1 LEALI
6 AETPDNPLL
15 ASLNLSLERLDDEAR
30 QWLPRLGVFQGGAM
44 ESNLVA
50 ISGYSEAQWQKLRPA
65 LEATGLI
72 QLEHL
77 AGMGVPYLNFH
88 PTLAP
93 ALWSPLSSEEQAELI
108 TRHRLRYYLVSGYL
122 YREDKQH
129 AYQVSAIAQREL
141 PNLMYAVHG
150 ALDAG
155 EAWGV
160 EFVNN
165 VNKFLEDFGLNRDRA
180 VLNQLAKPVGGEV
193 GSRSWYV
200 VQSNLG
206 NQLYSL
212 GRYQEAV
219 QVFTEVLFGL
229 GEQPSYERC
238 IILGQLGLSFYAQ
251 GQAAKA
257 EKYYRQGLTLAQ
269 QLEPSDTVKRQKG
282 VLQINL
288 ADVLRDVGNYGE
300 ARIAYETALTI
311 FREQNDDRAI
321 GAVEGQLG
329 TLAMLQGNF
338 TEAARRN
345 CEALLIF
352 QQLNQPAMEAV
363 AWHQLGIVYEKAKQW
378 DAAEQAYREAARI
391 HESQG
396 NLTYASQTWN
406 QLGTLNQIAGKS
418 EEAEAWYRKA
428 IDGGKTA
435 GDKLGVSKRLNNLA
449 DLLLLQDQPD
459 CLKEAQQ
466 LAEEALAIKQTLDP
480 FAAEIWKIHN
490 TLAKIADKQQDTNQA
505 KEYRRLSRE
514 AWMGFAGA
522 EYHLQKHWRLIAA
535 VVTGVD
541 DAEVRQQQEPVLAEW
556 AKAGWNNLVPAIH
569 QVLEG
574 ERDEDV
580 LCEQLAGE
588 EAAIINAILRGIAD
602 PETLKPLLEGQE

>member
-1 LEALI
+1 LEALV

-15 ASLNLSLERLDDEAR
+15 ASLNLSLERLDGEAR
-30 QWLPRLGVFQGGAM
+30 ELLPRLGVFQGGAM

-50 ISGYSEAQWQKLRPA
+50 IAEFSEGQWQTLRPV

-72 QLEHL
+72 QPEILP
-77 AGMGVPYLNFH
+77 GVGVPYLKFH

-93 ALWSPLSSEEQAELI
+93 ALWSRLSSEEQAELLL
-108 TRHRLRYYLVSGYL
+108 RHRLRYYLTSGYL
-122 YREDKQH
+122 YQEDNKLPH
-129 AYQVSAIAQREL
+129 QVSVVAQREF
-141 PNLMYAVHG
+141 PNLLYAVYQ

-160 EFVNN
+160 KFVNN
-165 VNKFLEDFGLNRDRA
+165 INKFLEYFGFNRDRA
-180 VLNQLAKPVGGEV
+180 ALNQRAKPAGGEA
-193 GSRSWYV
+193 GSRTWYLAR
-200 VQSNLG
+200 SNLG
-206 NQLYSL
+206 NQLYTS
-212 GRYQEAV
+212 GRYQEAAK
-219 QVFTEVLFGL
+219 VFSEIVLGL
-229 GEQPSYERC
+229 SEQPSYERC
-238 IILGQLGLSFYAQ
+238 VISGQLGLCFNAQ

-257 EKYYRQGLTLAQ
+257 EKCYRQGLTLAQ
-269 QLEPSDTVKRQKG
+269 QLEQSDTVKRQMG

-300 ARIAYETALTI
+300 ARIAYETALTL
-311 FREQNDDRAI
+311 FKEQNDDRAI

-329 TLAMLQGNF
+329 TLAMLQGNL

-345 CEALLIF
+345 CEALAIF

-406 QLGTLNQIAGKS
+406 QLGTVIQIAGKS

-428 IDGGKTA
+428 IEGGKTA
-435 GDKLGVSKRLNNLA
+435 GDKLGTSKRLNNLA
-449 DLLLLQDQPD
+449 DLLLLHDQPNR
-459 CLKEAQQ
+459 LPEAQQ

-480 FAAEIWKIHN
+480 FAAEIWKIYN
-490 TLAKIADKQQDTNQA
+490 TLAKIADKQQNTNQA

-514 AWMGFAGA
+514 AWRGFAGA
-522 EYHLQKHWRLIAA
+522 EYHLQKHGRLIAA
-535 VVTGVD
+535 VVTAVD
-541 DAEVRQQQEPVLAEW
+541 DAEVRQQLKPLLAEW
-556 AKAGWNNLVPAIH
+556 VKAGWNNLVLAIH

-580 LCEQLAGE
+580 LCEPLNFE

-602 PETLKPLLEGQE
+602 PEALKPLLEGQE